1 MDTKTITTRAT
12 QRSDLPPADK
22 LDGFIRRQ
30 GLKKNNLGFI
40 SELQS
45 LLSIFNFKVGGKN
58 RKLKFSDVTGD
69 EHLALNLEIKSL

>member
-1 MDTKTITTRAT
+1 MKTITTRAT
-12 QRSDLPPADK
+12 QRSDLPLADK

-30 GLKKNNLGFI
+30 GFKNFRFI

-45 LLSIFNFKVGGKN
+45 LFPIFNFKVGRKN

-69 EHLALNLEIKSL
+69 EHLALKSEIKSL